1 MKKPS
6 EIQFNS
12 LLDVVKR
19 FPDEKSCREYLAQA
33 RWNDSPVCIH
43 CGYSKKIYSINDGKL
58 YKCAKCRKQF
68 TVRVGTI
75 FEDSALPLQKW
86 FMAIYLITA
95 HKKGISSVQLGKDIE
110 VTQKT
115 AWFMLH
121 RIRYAVRTKEF
132 GKKLT
137 GTVEA
142 DETYIGGPGHKHGRG
157 SENKI
162 PVFGMAERDGNIEAE
177 TVTRVNR
184 KTLQAVLKERVDSDA
199 NMMTDEWKAYNKLDR
214 WFKSHKRVHHN
225 AKEYVR
231 GDAHVNTIESF
242 WSMLKR
248 GIYGIY
254 HHVSRKHLDK
264 YIDEFEFRCNSK
276 HIPDAQ
282 RFGLMLNVCSGRMTY
297 ENLIARRQL

>member
-12 LLDVVKR
+12 LFDLRQR
-19 FPDEKSCREYLAQA
+19 FPDEKSCREYLAQS
-33 RWNDSPVCIH
+33 RWNGKPVCVH

-95 HKKGISSVQLGKDIE
+95 HKKGISSVQLSKDIE

-121 RIRYAVRTKEF
+121 RIRYAVRTARF
-132 GKKLT
+132 GKKLS

-142 DETYIGGPGHKHGRG
+142 DETYVGGRGHKHGRG

-162 PVFGMAERDGNIEAE
+162 PIFGMAERGGKIEAE
-177 TVTRVNR
+177 AVTRVNR

-214 WFKSHKRVHHN
+214 WFNSHKRVHHN

-231 GDAHVNTIESF
+231 GDVHVNTIESF

-264 YIDEFEFRCNSK
+264 YVDEFEFRCNSK
-276 HIPDAQ
+276 HIADTR
-282 RFGLMLNVCSGRMTY
+282 RFGLMLNVCDGRMTY
-297 ENLIARRQL
+297 QTLIAHK